1 MTELHQQI
9 AFVLELDKLKSVQR
23 KTLVMADNNRQENSA
38 EHSWH
43 ISLLAQVMQQYAA
56 EPVDIQRVTS
66 MLLIHDIVE
75 IDAGDLFAFA
85 CQQDLAAQEIKEHN
99 AAIRIFGL
107 LPDEQG
113 VATKALWLE
122 FEQAQSAD
130 ARFAKAMDRV
140 LPVLQNMDNNG
151 GSWALHGVQKQQVLA
166 RNSYLQILAPKLWDY
181 VRQQVELAVQKG
193 WLIA

>member
-1 MTELHQQI
+1 MTELHQQVSYI
-9 AFVLELDKLKSVQR
+9 LELDKLKAIQR
-23 KTLVMADNNRQENSA
+23 KTLVQADGNRQENSA

-43 ISLLAQVMQQYAA
+43 ISLLAQVMQQYASEA
-56 EPVDIQRVTS
+56 IDIQRVTS

-85 CQQDLAAQEIKEHN
+85 DEEELAAQELKELQG
-99 AAIRIFGL
+99 AQRIFGL
-107 LPDEQG
+107 LPAAQF
-113 VATKALWLE
+113 ATTKALWLE

-151 GSWALHGVQKQQVLA
+151 GSWALHGVHKQQVLA
-166 RNSYLQILAPKLWDY
+166 RNAYLQTLAPQLWDY
-181 VRQQVELAVQKG
+181 VCQQVELAVQKG
-193 WLIA
+193 WLLP